1 MDSMHKVLIACLLAG
16 ASHLS
21 WAQQG
26 PDELWEMS
34 MSMEMEGMSM
44 PAMNQKI
51 CQKKGE
57 NQESRT
63 PPVEKDC
70 KLVDSRRS
78 GNKQTFKFACD
89 GKDGKYTVIGETES
103 LGKDAYRGNMKSS
116 GVREGEK
123 FDMSTAFSGKRAG
136 NCTWEDPAKKAND
149 MMAQNQAQVNAM
161 MAKECGAQIEKL
173 DPTMFFGGAGLSPE
187 ALICKDRKADFC
199 ANTAKVAKTMRDPA
213 GFTAMS
219 DKHQNWREAMTACGT
234 DPSTISGPSCKSGM
248 DKKDWNFV
256 NKYCK
261 TESAA
266 LRKAHCAGRNYTT
279 VDATYREMC
288 SSLGGLSY
296 TADTPSAANAR
307 PQEAGAAAKP
317 QGAGDAP
324 KPATTTDKLK
334 EGAGK
339 LKKFLKF

>member
-1 MDSMHKVLIACLLAG
+1 MDSMRKVLIACLLAG
-16 ASHLS
+16 ATHLA

-26 PDELWEMS
+26 PDELWDMS

-70 KLVDSRRS
+70 KIIDSKRS

-89 GKDGKYTVIGETES
+89 GKEGKYTIVGETET
-103 LGKDAYRGNMKSS
+103 LGKDAYRGKMKSS
-116 GVREGEK
+116 GVRDGEK
-123 FDMSTAFSGKRAG
+123 FDMSTAFSGKRVG
-136 NCTWEDPAKKAND
+136 SCTWEDPAKKGQE
-149 MMAQNQAQVNAM
+149 MQAQSKAM
-161 MAKECGAQIEKL
+161 MAKECDKMIEGL
-173 DPTMFFGGAGLSPE
+173 EPLMFFGGANMPPE

-199 ANTAKVAKTMRDPA
+199 ANTARVAKTMHDPA
-213 GFTAMS
+213 GFVAMS
-219 DKHQNWREAMTACGT
+219 DKHQSWREAMTACGT
-234 DPSTISGPSCKSGM
+234 DPASISGPSCKNGVN
-248 DKKDWNFV
+248 KKDWNFV

-266 LRKAHCAGRNYTT
+266 LRKAHCVGRTYST
-279 VDATYREMC
+279 VDDAHRELCAT
-288 SSLGGLSY
+288 LGGLSY
-296 TADTPSAANAR
+296 TADAPNAANAKA
-307 PQEAGAAAKP
+307 QDAGAAAKP
-317 QGAGDAP
+317 QAAGEAP

-334 EGAGK
+334 DGAGK